1 MLDSLIILALNQT
14 NSLPEELLLQITTE
28 LKSGNHYDLSVTEV
42 RNMDG
47 LFLIFKSIIEEL
59 DGYQL
64 IVDDLWFEF
73 LVNEEGNI
81 TYEDFFAEIK
91 TSLELISEIRDE
103 LGMMGESIG

>member
-1 MLDSLIILALNQT
+1 MLNSLIILALNQT

-28 LKSGNHYDLSVTEV
+28 LKS
-42 RNMDG
+42 
-47 LFLIFKSIIEEL
+47 
-59 DGYQL
+59 
-64 IVDDLWFEF
+64 
-73 LVNEEGNI
+73 GNI